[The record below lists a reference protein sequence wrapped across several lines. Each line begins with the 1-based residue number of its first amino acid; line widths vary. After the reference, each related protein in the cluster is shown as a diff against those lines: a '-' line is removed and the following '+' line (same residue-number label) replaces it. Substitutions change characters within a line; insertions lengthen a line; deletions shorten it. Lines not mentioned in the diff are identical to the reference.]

1 MSRIELG
8 NNAFIVEKVSQ
19 AGGFPAEMPCCV
31 RHSRDQLVWIS
42 WDLGYR
48 AGIAR
53 GMQGKRSVNER
64 MQHG

>member
-1 MSRIELG
+1 M
-8 NNAFIVEKVSQ
+8 EKVSQ
-19 AGGFPAEMPCCV
+19 AEGFPAEMPCYV
-31 RHSRDQLVWIS
+31 RHSREQLVWIS

-48 AGIAR
+48 AGTAR